1 MSAPVR
7 ASCFGAGAEG
17 VGGVAGGVDE
27 LGVEGTD
34 GVGVA
39 EGVGVTDGVGV
50 TEGVGVAEGV
60 GVVDGVGLGVTDGV
74 GGVVEGVGLGVTDG
88 VGDGVTDGVGLG
100 SGVGVVEG
108 VGSGVTDGVGVGFAS
123 PFASPEPSEWMSTP
137 PVYSF
142 ALMSASLWKV
152 TPLRTVA
159 MLLIV
164 ASY

>member
-7 ASCFGAGAEG
+7 ASCFGAGADG
-17 VGGVAGGVDE
+17 AGGVAGGVDE
-27 LGVEGTD
+27 LGVEGAD

-39 EGVGVTDGVGV
+39 EGVGL
-50 TEGVGVAEGV
+50 
-60 GVVDGVGLGVTDGV
+60 VDGVGLGVTDGV
-74 GGVVEGVGLGVTDG
+74 GVGVAVGVG

-100 SGVGVVEG
+100 SGVGVAEG
-108 VGSGVTDGVGVGFAS
+108 VGSGVGVAEGVGSGVGVTDGVGVGFAS

-142 ALMSASLWKV
+142 ALMSASLWNV

-159 MLLIV
+159 KLLIV
-164 ASY
+164 ASYCRT

>member
-7 ASCFGAGAEG
+7 ASCFGAGVEG

-27 LGVEGTD
+27 LGVEGAD
-34 GVGVA
+34 
-39 EGVGVTDGVGV
+39 
-50 TEGVGVAEGV
+50 GVGVAEGV
-60 GVVDGVGLGVTDGV
+60 GVVDGVDSGVGVTDEVGV
-74 GGVVEGVGLGVTDG
+74 EDGVG
-88 VGDGVTDGVGLG
+88 VGDGVTDGVGLS

-108 VGSGVTDGVGVGFAS
+108 VGSGLGVTDGVGVGFAS
-123 PFASPEPSEWMSTP
+123 PFASPDPSEWMSTP

-159 MLLIV
+159 TLLIV

>member
-7 ASCFGAGAEG
+7 ASCFGAGVDG

-27 LGVEGTD
+27 LGVEGAD
-34 GVGVA
+34 
-39 EGVGVTDGVGV
+39 
-50 TEGVGVAEGV
+50 GVGVAEGV
-60 GVVDGVGLGVTDGV
+60 GVVDGVGVAEGVGSGVTDGV
-74 GGVVEGVGLGVTDG
+74 GVGVAVGVG

-100 SGVGVVEG
+100 SGVGVAEG
-108 VGSGVTDGVGVGFAS
+108 VGSGVGVTDGVGVGFAL

-159 MLLIV
+159 KLLIV
-164 ASY
+164 ASYCRT

>member
-7 ASCFGAGAEG
+7 ASCFGAGVDG

-27 LGVEGTD
+27 LGVEGAD
-34 GVGVA
+34 
-39 EGVGVTDGVGV
+39 
-50 TEGVGVAEGV
+50 GVGVAEGV
-60 GVVDGVGLGVTDGV
+60 GVVDGVGSGVTDGV
-74 GGVVEGVGLGVTDG
+74 GVGVAVGVGVGDGVTDGVAVGVG

-100 SGVGVVEG
+100 SGVGVAEG
-108 VGSGVTDGVGVGFAS
+108 VGSGVGVTDGVGVGFAL

-164 ASY
+164 ASYCRT

>member
-7 ASCFGAGAEG
+7 ASCFGAGVEG

-27 LGVEGTD
+27 LGVEGAD
-34 GVGVA
+34 
-39 EGVGVTDGVGV
+39 
-50 TEGVGVAEGV
+50 GVGVAEGV
-60 GVVDGVGLGVTDGV
+60 GVVDGVGSGVTDGV
-74 GGVVEGVGLGVTDG
+74 GVGVVVGVG

-108 VGSGVTDGVGVGFAS
+108 VGSGVGASEGVGSGVGVTDGVGVGFAS

-137 PVYSF
+137 PVYNF
-142 ALMSASLWKV
+142 ALMRASLWKV

-159 MLLIV
+159 TLLIV
-164 ASY
+164 ASYCRT

>member
-7 ASCFGAGAEG
+7 ASCFGAGVEG
-17 VGGVAGGVDE
+17 AGGVAGGVDE
-27 LGVEGTD
+27 LGVEG
-34 GVGVA
+34 A
-39 EGVGVTDGVGV
+39 DGVGV
-50 TEGVGVAEGV
+50 TEGV

-74 GGVVEGVGLGVTDG
+74 GVGVAVGVG

-100 SGVGVVEG
+100 SGVGVVDG
-108 VGSGVTDGVGVGFAS
+108 LGSGVTDGVGVGFAS

-152 TPLRTVA
+152 TPLRTVPK
-159 MLLIV
+159 LLIV
-164 ASY
+164 ASYCRT

>member
-7 ASCFGAGAEG
+7 ASCFGAGVDG

-27 LGVEGTD
+27 LGVEGAD
-34 GVGVA
+34 
-39 EGVGVTDGVGV
+39 
-50 TEGVGVAEGV
+50 GVGVAEGV
-60 GVVDGVGLGVTDGV
+60 GVVDGVGSGVTDGV
-74 GGVVEGVGLGVTDG
+74 GVGVTVGVG

-100 SGVGVVEG
+100 SGVGVAEG
-108 VGSGVTDGVGVGFAS
+108 VGSGVGVTDGVGVGFAL

-159 MLLIV
+159 KLLIV
-164 ASY
+164 ASYCRT

>member
-7 ASCFGAGAEG
+7 ASCFGVGAEG

-27 LGVEGTD
+27 LGVEGAD
-34 GVGVA
+34 
-39 EGVGVTDGVGV
+39 
-50 TEGVGVAEGV
+50 GVGVAEGV
-60 GVVDGVGLGVTDGV
+60 GVVDGVGSGVTDGV
-74 GGVVEGVGLGVTDG
+74 GVGVTVGVG
-88 VGDGVTDGVGLG
+88 VGDGVADGVGLG
-100 SGVGVVEG
+100 SGVGVAEG
-108 VGSGVTDGVGVGFAS
+108 VGSGVGVTDGVGVGFVS

-159 MLLIV
+159 KLLIV
-164 ASY
+164 ASYCRT

>member
-27 LGVEGTD
+27 LGVEGAD
-34 GVGVA
+34 
-39 EGVGVTDGVGV
+39 
-50 TEGVGVAEGV
+50 GVGVAEGV
-60 GVVDGVGLGVTDGV
+60 GVVDGVGSGVTDVVGV
-74 GGVVEGVGLGVTDG
+74 GVTVGVG

-100 SGVGVVEG
+100 SGVGVAEG
-108 VGSGVTDGVGVGFAS
+108 VGSGVGVTDGVGVGFAL

-159 MLLIV
+159 KLLIV
-164 ASY
+164 ASYCRT

>member
-27 LGVEGTD
+27 LGVEGAD
-34 GVGVA
+34 
-39 EGVGVTDGVGV
+39 
-50 TEGVGVAEGV
+50 GVGVAEGV
-60 GVVDGVGLGVTDGV
+60 GVVDGVGVT
-74 GGVVEGVGLGVTDG
+74 EGVGV
-88 VGDGVTDGVGLG
+88 
-100 SGVGVVEG
+100 SEGVGVVDG
-108 VGSGVTDGVGVGFAS
+108 VGSGVTDGVGVGVAVGVGVGDGVGLGSGVGVAEGVGSGVGVTDGVGVGFAL

-164 ASY
+164 ASYCRT

>member
-7 ASCFGAGAEG
+7 ANCFGAGVEG

-27 LGVEGTD
+27 LGVEGAD
-34 GVGVA
+34 GVGVVEGVGA
-39 EGVGVTDGVGV
+39 VDGVGSGVGVTDGVGV
-50 TEGVGVAEGV
+50 EDGVGVGVTV
-60 GVVDGVGLGVTDGV
+60 GV
-74 GGVVEGVGLGVTDG
+74 G

-108 VGSGVTDGVGVGFAS
+108 VGSGVGVTDGVGVGFAS

-137 PVYSF
+137 PVYNF
-142 ALMSASLWKV
+142 ALMRASLWKV

-159 MLLIV
+159 TLLIV
-164 ASY
+164 ASYCRT

>member
-7 ASCFGAGAEG
+7 ASCFGAGVEG
-17 VGGVAGGVDE
+17 VGGAAGGVDE
-27 LGVEGTD
+27 LGVEGAD
-34 GVGVA
+34 
-39 EGVGVTDGVGV
+39 
-50 TEGVGVAEGV
+50 GVGVAEGV
-60 GVVDGVGLGVTDGV
+60 GVVDGVVEGVGVTDGV
-74 GGVVEGVGLGVTDG
+74 GVEDGVGVGVVVGVGD
-88 VGDGVTDGVGLG
+88 GDGVTDGVGLG
-100 SGVGVVEG
+100 SGVGVAEG
-108 VGSGVTDGVGVGFAS
+108 VGSGVGVTDGVGVGFAS

-164 ASY
+164 ASYCRT

>member
-7 ASCFGAGAEG
+7 ASCFGAGVDG

-27 LGVEGTD
+27 LGVEGAD
-34 GVGVA
+34 
-39 EGVGVTDGVGV
+39 
-50 TEGVGVAEGV
+50 GVGVAEGV
-60 GVVDGVGLGVTDGV
+60 GVVDGVGSGVTDGV
-74 GGVVEGVGLGVTDG
+74 GVGVTVGVG
-88 VGDGVTDGVGLG
+88 VGDGVADGVGVGSGVGVAEGVG

-108 VGSGVTDGVGVGFAS
+108 VGSGVGVTDGVGVGFAS

-164 ASY
+164 ASYCRT

>member
-7 ASCFGAGAEG
+7 ANCFGAGVEG

-27 LGVEGTD
+27 LGVEGAD
-34 GVGVA
+34 GVGVV
-39 EGVGVTDGVGV
+39 EGVGVVDGVGSGVGVTDGVGV
-50 TEGVGVAEGV
+50 EDGVGVGV
-60 GVVDGVGLGVTDGV
+60 GD
-74 GGVVEGVGLGVTDG
+74 
-88 VGDGVTDGVGLG
+88 GDGVTDGVGLG
-100 SGVGVVEG
+100 SGVGVAEG

-142 ALMSASLWKV
+142 ALMRASLWKV

-159 MLLIV
+159 KLLIV
-164 ASY
+164 ASYCRT

>member
-7 ASCFGAGAEG
+7 ASCFGAGVEG

-27 LGVEGTD
+27 LGVEGAD
-34 GVGVA
+34 
-39 EGVGVTDGVGV
+39 
-50 TEGVGVAEGV
+50 GVGVAEGV
-60 GVVDGVGLGVTDGV
+60 GVVDGVGSGVGVTDGV
-74 GGVVEGVGLGVTDG
+74 GVEDGVGVGVAVGVG

-100 SGVGVVEG
+100 SGVGVAEG

-159 MLLIV
+159 KLLIV
-164 ASY
+164 ASYCRT

>member
-27 LGVEGTD
+27 LGVEGAD
-34 GVGVA
+34 
-39 EGVGVTDGVGV
+39 
-50 TEGVGVAEGV
+50 GVGVAEGV
-60 GVVDGVGLGVTDGV
+60 GVVDGVGSGVTDGV
-74 GGVVEGVGLGVTDG
+74 GVGVAVGVGVGEGLSDGVAVGVG

-100 SGVGVVEG
+100 SGVGVAEG
-108 VGSGVTDGVGVGFAS
+108 VGSGVGVTDGVGVGFAS

-164 ASY
+164 ASYCRT

>member
-34 GVGVA
+34 GVGV
-39 EGVGVTDGVGV
+39 T
-50 TEGVGVAEGV
+50 EGV
-60 GVVDGVGLGVTDGV
+60 GVVDGVGSGVT
-74 GGVVEGVGLGVTDG
+74 EGVGVGVTVGVG

-100 SGVGVVEG
+100 SGVGVAEG
-108 VGSGVTDGVGVGFAS
+108 VGSGVGVTDGVGVGFAL

-164 ASY
+164 ASYCRT

>member
-7 ASCFGAGAEG
+7 ASCFGAGVDG

-27 LGVEGTD
+27 LGVEGAD
-34 GVGVA
+34 
-39 EGVGVTDGVGV
+39 
-50 TEGVGVAEGV
+50 GVGVAEGV
-60 GVVDGVGLGVTDGV
+60 GVVDGVGSGVTDGV
-74 GGVVEGVGLGVTDG
+74 GVGVAVGVG

-100 SGVGVVEG
+100 SGVGVAEG
-108 VGSGVTDGVGVGFAS
+108 VGSGVGVAEGVGSGVGVTDGVGVGFAS

-159 MLLIV
+159 KLLIV
-164 ASY
+164 ASYCRT

>member
-1 MSAPVR
+1 MPAPARTPAISAPVR
-7 ASCFGAGAEG
+7 ASCFGAGVEG
-17 VGGVAGGVDE
+17 AGGVAGGVDE

-39 EGVGVTDGVGV
+39 EGVGVVEGVGV
-50 TEGVGVAEGV
+50 TDGEGVEDGVAEGV
-60 GVVDGVGLGVTDGV
+60 
-74 GGVVEGVGLGVTDG
+74 GVVEGVGLGVTDG
-88 VGDGVTDGVGLG
+88 VG
-100 SGVGVVEG
+100 
-108 VGSGVTDGVGVGFAS
+108 VGFVS

-164 ASY
+164 ASYCRT

>member
-17 VGGVAGGVDE
+17 VGGVAEGVDE
-27 LGVEGTD
+27 LGVEGAD
-34 GVGVA
+34 GVGVTEGVGVVDGVV

-50 TEGVGVAEGV
+50 EDGVGVGVAV
-60 GVVDGVGLGVTDGV
+60 
-74 GGVVEGVGLGVTDG
+74 G

-108 VGSGVTDGVGVGFAS
+108 VGSAVTDGVGVGFAS

-159 MLLIV
+159 KLLIV
-164 ASY
+164 ASYWRT

>member
-7 ASCFGAGAEG
+7 ASCFGVGVDG

-27 LGVEGTD
+27 LGVEGVD
-34 GVGVA
+34 GVGGVA
-39 EGVGVTDGVGV
+39 GGVDELGVEGAD
-50 TEGVGVAEGV
+50 GVGVAEGV
-60 GVVDGVGLGVTDGV
+60 GVVDGVGSGVTDGV
-74 GGVVEGVGLGVTDG
+74 GVGVTVGVG

-100 SGVGVVEG
+100 SGVGV
-108 VGSGVTDGVGVGFAS
+108 TDGVGVGFAL

-164 ASY
+164 ASYCRT

>member
-17 VGGVAGGVDE
+17 VGGAAGGVDE
-27 LGVEGTD
+27 LGVEGAD
-34 GVGVA
+34 
-39 EGVGVTDGVGV
+39 
-50 TEGVGVAEGV
+50 GVGVAEGV
-60 GVVDGVGLGVTDGV
+60 GVVDGVGSGVTDGV
-74 GGVVEGVGLGVTDG
+74 GVGVTVG
-88 VGDGVTDGVGLG
+88 VGDGGGVTDGVGLG
-100 SGVGVVEG
+100 SGVGVAEG

-142 ALMSASLWKV
+142 ALMRASLWKV

-159 MLLIV
+159 KLLIV
-164 ASY
+164 ASYCRT

>member
-7 ASCFGAGAEG
+7 ASCFGAGVDGA
-17 VGGVAGGVDE
+17 GGVAGGVDE
-27 LGVEGTD
+27 LGVEGAD
-34 GVGVA
+34 
-39 EGVGVTDGVGV
+39 
-50 TEGVGVAEGV
+50 GVGVAEGV
-60 GVVDGVGLGVTDGV
+60 GVVDGVGSGVTDGV
-74 GGVVEGVGLGVTDG
+74 GVGVTVGVGVGVAVGVG

-100 SGVGVVEG
+100 SGVGVAEG
-108 VGSGVTDGVGVGFAS
+108 VGSGVGVTDGVGVGFAS

-164 ASY
+164 ASYCRT

>member
-7 ASCFGAGAEG
+7 ASCFGAGVEG

-27 LGVEGTD
+27 LGVEGAD
-34 GVGVA
+34 
-39 EGVGVTDGVGV
+39 
-50 TEGVGVAEGV
+50 GVGVAEGV
-60 GVVDGVGLGVTDGV
+60 GVVDGVGSGVGVTDGV
-74 GGVVEGVGLGVTDG
+74 GVEDGVGVGVAVG

-100 SGVGVVEG
+100 SGVGVAEG
-108 VGSGVTDGVGVGFAS
+108 VGSGVGVTDGVGVGFAS

-159 MLLIV
+159 KLLIV
-164 ASY
+164 ASYCRT

>member
-7 ASCFGAGAEG
+7 ASCFGAGVEG

-27 LGVEGTD
+27 LGVEGAD
-34 GVGVA
+34 
-39 EGVGVTDGVGV
+39 
-50 TEGVGVAEGV
+50 GVGVAEGV
-60 GVVDGVGLGVTDGV
+60 GVVDGVGSGVGVTDGV
-74 GGVVEGVGLGVTDG
+74 GVEDGVGVGVEVG

-100 SGVGVVEG
+100 SGVGVAEG
-108 VGSGVTDGVGVGFAS
+108 VGSGVGVTDGVGVGFAS

>member
-7 ASCFGAGAEG
+7 ASCFGAGVKG

-39 EGVGVTDGVGV
+39 EGVGV
-50 TEGVGVAEGV
+50 
-60 GVVDGVGLGVTDGV
+60 VDGVGSGVGVTDGV
-74 GGVVEGVGLGVTDG
+74 GVEEGVGVAVG

-100 SGVGVVEG
+100 SGVGASEG
-108 VGSGVTDGVGVGFAS
+108 VGSGVTEGVGVGVGFAS

-142 ALMSASLWKV
+142 ALMRASLWKV

-164 ASY
+164 ASYCRT

>member
-27 LGVEGTD
+27 LGIEGAD
-34 GVGVA
+34 GVGS
-39 EGVGVTDGVGV
+39 GVTDGVGV
-50 TEGVGVAEGV
+50 GVTVGV
-60 GVVDGVGLGVTDGV
+60 
-74 GGVVEGVGLGVTDG
+74 G

-100 SGVGVVEG
+100 SGVGVAEG
-108 VGSGVTDGVGVGFAS
+108 VGSGVGVAEGVGSGVGVTDGVGVGFAS

-159 MLLIV
+159 KLLIV
-164 ASY
+164 ASYCRT

>member
-7 ASCFGAGAEG
+7 ASCFGAGVDG

-27 LGVEGTD
+27 LGVEGAD
-34 GVGVA
+34 
-39 EGVGVTDGVGV
+39 
-50 TEGVGVAEGV
+50 GVGVAEGV
-60 GVVDGVGLGVTDGV
+60 GVVDGVGSGVTDGV
-74 GGVVEGVGLGVTDG
+74 GVGVTVGVG

-108 VGSGVTDGVGVGFAS
+108 VGSGVGVVEGVGSGVGVTDGVGVGFAS

-159 MLLIV
+159 KLLIV
-164 ASY
+164 ASYCGT

>member
-27 LGVEGTD
+27 LGVEGAD
-34 GVGVA
+34 
-39 EGVGVTDGVGV
+39 
-50 TEGVGVAEGV
+50 GVGVAEGV
-60 GVVDGVGLGVTDGV
+60 GVVDGVGSGVTDGV
-74 GGVVEGVGLGVTDG
+74 GVGVTVGVG

-100 SGVGVVEG
+100 SGVGVAEG
-108 VGSGVTDGVGVGFAS
+108 VGSGVGVTDGVGVGFAL

-159 MLLIV
+159 KLLIV
-164 ASY
+164 ASYCRT

>member
-27 LGVEGTD
+27 LGVEGID
-34 GVGVA
+34 
-39 EGVGVTDGVGV
+39 
-50 TEGVGVAEGV
+50 GVGVAEGV
-60 GVVDGVGLGVTDGV
+60 GVVDGVGSGVGVTDGV
-74 GGVVEGVGLGVTDG
+74 GVEDGVGVGVVVG

-108 VGSGVTDGVGVGFAS
+108 VGSGVGVTDGVGVGFAS

-137 PVYSF
+137 PVYNF
-142 ALMSASLWKV
+142 ALMRASLWKV

-159 MLLIV
+159 TLLIV
-164 ASY
+164 ASYCRT

>member
-7 ASCFGAGAEG
+7 ASCFGAGVDG

-27 LGVEGTD
+27 LGVEGAD

-39 EGVGVTDGVGV
+39 EGVGSGVTDGVGV
-50 TEGVGVAEGV
+50 GVAVGV
-60 GVVDGVGLGVTDGV
+60 
-74 GGVVEGVGLGVTDG
+74 G

-100 SGVGVVEG
+100 SGVGVAEG
-108 VGSGVTDGVGVGFAS
+108 VGSGVGVTDGVGVGFAL

-159 MLLIV
+159 KLLIV
-164 ASY
+164 ASYCRT

>member
-7 ASCFGAGAEG
+7 ASCFGAGVEG

-27 LGVEGTD
+27 LGVEGAD
-34 GVGVA
+34 
-39 EGVGVTDGVGV
+39 
-50 TEGVGVAEGV
+50 GVGVAEGV
-60 GVVDGVGLGVTDGV
+60 GVVDGVGLGVGVTDGV
-74 GGVVEGVGLGVTDG
+74 GVEDGVGVGVAVG

-108 VGSGVTDGVGVGFAS
+108 VGSGVGVAEGVGSGVGVTDGVGVGFAS

-159 MLLIV
+159 KLLIV
-164 ASY
+164 ASYCRT